1 MKKLN
6 VLVSHTPVKAK
17 VAANGPP
24 TKVDVIEF
32 QRQVVSLLDEVEGGK
47 RRSEEGAS
55 ARIGRL
61 MDAEIIPTNIGIC
74 MRTINSFRNTVVH
87 DRYRLQ
93 QRDTSL
99 ILSAWDIIRGWR
111 KARR

>member
-1 MKKLN
+1 
-6 VLVSHTPVKAK
+6 
-17 VAANGPP
+17 
-24 TKVDVIEF
+24 
-32 QRQVVSLLDEVEGGK
+32 
-47 RRSEEGAS
+47 
-55 ARIGRL
+55 
-61 MDAEIIPTNIGIC
+61 MDAEIIPTNIGIY